1 MRKCTISWTLKGN
14 SWFQWGPVYNI
25 IYVYRCMVEGYIDYV
40 CSLRNHVL
48 PCSWE
53 SNTFVLLRRL
63 TYSMFPQNTVSVDLA
78 VWKTKNWC
86 KLKGYSFICSN
97 FLKYPQCR
105 FLVIFTAKYGNFD
118 SPVYYNSSPQQ
129 TSKPLYSASVLHMSR
144 LIAHYY
150 WNTPSV
156 LLTITSC
163 HLNIHTLNH
172 YSVKVAIYTW
182 GKYTLVRR

>member
-86 KLKGYSFICSN
+86 KLKGYPFICSN
-97 FLKYPQCR
+97 FLNYPQCR

-129 TSKPLYSASVLHMSR
+129 TSKPLYCASVIHVPTDCPLLLKYTFSVTDYNIMPFEYPCTQSLFRKSGYLH
-144 LIAHYY
+144 
-150 WNTPSV
+150 V
-156 LLTITSC
+156 GE
-163 HLNIHTLNH
+163 
-172 YSVKVAIYTW
+172 IYT
-182 GKYTLVRR
+182 K